1 MSSIKTTLIAGRLG
15 GVIAKLILLDDR
27 VGRAG
32 FQKEQKPLLYPYV
45 TVPPPLLGDYVLLK
59 REILLP
65 SEQNLKKLIKT
76 SSSSYKTGSAIQS
89 KISNDAS
96 PRLRKILKA
105 RPMSMSDSLNFI
117 RTNQHFST
125 DELLSYELV

>member
-1 MSSIKTTLIAGRLG
+1 MSSIEATLIAGRLG
-15 GVIAKLILLDDR
+15 GVIAKLILLDHR

-45 TVPPPLLGDYVLLK
+45 TVSPPLLGDYVLLK

-76 SSSSYKTGSAIQS
+76 SSSFYKTGSAIQF
-89 KISNDAS
+89 KNSNDAS
-96 PRLRKILKA
+96 PRPRK
-105 RPMSMSDSLNFI
+105 N
-117 RTNQHFST
+117 
-125 DELLSYELV
+125 